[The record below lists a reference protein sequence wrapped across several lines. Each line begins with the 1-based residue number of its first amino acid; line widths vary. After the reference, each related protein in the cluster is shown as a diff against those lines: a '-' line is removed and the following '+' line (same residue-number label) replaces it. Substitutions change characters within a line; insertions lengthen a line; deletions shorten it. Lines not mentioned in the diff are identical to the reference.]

1 MIGANTH
8 SLKAVEVI
16 NPPKR
21 EMRRM
26 EADAEERIAAAL
38 DKWRRDITRGMTA
51 DNAAFIVSRIR
62 QRDVYQPFYDSIIAV
77 LRDIALEGAGFGR
90 RQIETA
96 VLGIS
101 KGIFDI
107 DWELANMAAERWA
120 RRFGAQLIRGVTD
133 TTRQRVAD
141 TVADWTT
148 NNESIGQLA
157 KRLAEPGGPFGLN
170 RARTIAVTET
180 TRAYAEGNMAAWK
193 ESKVIKQRRWN
204 TNVDEVV
211 CPTCG
216 PLHNVV
222 AGLNEEFRAGNIV
235 MSEPPA
241 HPNCRCW
248 ITPVVE
254 GAEERET
261 GLGQFGLG
269 PVVERGDASEVAVF
283 VPQNEAT
290 LKKVLSQKQFSIEQG
305 EKVDRINSA
314 IKDEGIVNIQV
325 PSNVFP
331 QMVLGD
337 EQRFLNQH
345 ATGTSK
351 GILNNTYRAKAE
363 EVVFGIPSGSAP
375 SQYPVYGYVTTPGVV
390 PRGVQQYGDL
400 AITLKPNARRRSAF
414 SIGDSLTASYEGNMV
429 PAPVLAP
436 HRAALSRNSRVL
448 DNFHFSADESAESII
463 KKVNNT
469 VGYIEA
475 QVFGDVTLADIE
487 SVTLGKY
494 GVLSPQVVDVLIK
507 AGVKI
512 VP

>member
-157 KRLAEPGGPFGLN
+157 KRLAEPGGPFGLT

-193 ESKVIKQRRWN
+193 ESKVIQRRRWN

-269 PVVERGDASEVAVF
+269 PVGQPIEPVRPPWVPAQSVGEVYERMFRVADEYDL
-283 VPQNEAT
+283 PDLT
-290 LKKVLSQKQFSIEQG
+290 LAQHNSIL
-305 EKVDRINSA
+305 KA
-314 IKDEGIVNIQV
+314 
-325 PSNVFP
+325 
-331 QMVLGD
+331 
-337 EQRFLNQH
+337 
-345 ATGTSK
+345 
-351 GILNNTYRAKAE
+351 AE
-363 EVVFGIPSGSAP
+363 EVLGSRGITVNSIGYQQKKAAAYGRATWAGDTFKVEIQKTFLKNAAKKQHEQIALFAQNKAQNIERLIKNINDPARWRLVEQNTTQLKRWEAAQRYAIFSDADDPLDAVVRHEFYHIVDFKRRAELGVGY
-375 SQYPVYGYVTTPGVV
+375 SQ
-390 PRGVQQYGDL
+390 DL
-400 AITLKPNARRRSAF
+400 A
-414 SIGDSLTASYEGNMV
+414 TALNE
-429 PAPVLAP
+429 
-436 HRAALSRNSRVL
+436 
-448 DNFHFSADESAESII
+448 I
-463 KKVNNT
+463 NNT
-469 VGYIEA
+469 VPWAAVSEYGASAITEL
-475 QVFGDVTLADIE
+475 FPELATAYDI
-487 SVTLGKY
+487 
-494 GVLSPQVVDVLIK
+494 GVDIPDIFIQALRMVLK
-507 AGVKI
+507 
-512 VP
+512 

>member
-1 MIGANTH
+1 
-8 SLKAVEVI
+8 
-16 NPPKR
+16 
-21 EMRRM
+21 
-26 EADAEERIAAAL
+26 
-38 DKWRRDITRGMTA
+38 MTA

-180 TRAYAEGNMAAWK
+180 TRAYAEGNMAAWR
-193 ESKVIKQRRWN
+193 ESKVIQRRRWN
-204 TNVDEVV
+204 TNVDEAV
-211 CPTCG
+211 CPICG

-222 AGLNEEFRAGNIV
+222 VGLNESYPGGL
-235 MSEPPA
+235 SEPPA

-269 PVVERGDASEVAVF
+269 PVGEVDRVGINAPPPSLSARVFASDVDAMTWGKANYDDWAVQLSEV
-283 VPQNEAT
+283 
-290 LKKVLSQKQFSIEQG
+290 EQETVKG
-305 EKVDRINSA
+305 YQHTDYKWINSELRTGVGINDESIQAHKLLDGALSSVPLDEPITVYKGVAKEAVGMIGDTPIGDVWIDNGYTSTTLFEARTSTFIA
-314 IKDEGIVNIQV
+314 I
-325 PSNVFP
+325 
-331 QMVLGD
+331 
-337 EQRFLNQH
+337 
-345 ATGTSK
+345 
-351 GILNNTYRAKAE
+351 AE
-363 EVVFGIPSGSAP
+363 EDGF
-375 SQYPVYGYVTTPGVV
+375 TPALVEIVLPKGT
-390 PRGVQQYGDL
+390 RG
-400 AITLKPNARRRSAF
+400 AF
-414 SIGDSLTASYEGNMV
+414 VDSLWDRGEREFLVRRGGHY
-429 PAPVLAP
+429 
-436 HRAALSRNSRVL
+436 RV
-448 DNFHFSADESAESII
+448 IG
-463 KKVNNT
+463 KVNRIMDYY
-469 VGYIEA
+469 GEERMIEVIQA
-475 QVFGDVTLADIE
+475 
-487 SVTLGKY
+487 
-494 GVLSPQVVDVLIK
+494 VLEL
-507 AGVKI
+507 
-512 VP
+512 